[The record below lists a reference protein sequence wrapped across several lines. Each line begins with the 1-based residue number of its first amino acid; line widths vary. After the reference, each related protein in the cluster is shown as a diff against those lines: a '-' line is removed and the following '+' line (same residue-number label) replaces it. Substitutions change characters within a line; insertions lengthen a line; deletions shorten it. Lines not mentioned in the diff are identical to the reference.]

1 MPFTCIFIFTFA
13 IGFVKSGCKIKIV
26 LHENWNILGMIIGSI
41 GGISYLLDTIKGRAR
56 PNRVSWFLWGLAPLI
71 AFFAEISEGV
81 KLVSLLT
88 LTVGVYPALVFL
100 ASFTNKKSM
109 WKISMFDYLCGSFSV
124 LGIILWAVT
133 RQGTIAIFFSILADA
148 MASVPTVL
156 KSYKHP
162 ESETSL
168 VYLLGIFQAVI
179 TLLTITTWDL
189 SNSGFPIY
197 ILLMDSLIFSLI
209 RLRSGKK

>member
-1 MPFTCIFIFTFA
+1 
-13 IGFVKSGCKIKIV
+13 
-26 LHENWNILGMIIGSI
+26 MIIGSI

-56 PNRVSWFLWGLAPLI
+56 PNRVSWFLWGLAPLV

-88 LTVGVYPALVFL
+88 LTVGLYPALIFA
-100 ASFTNKKSM
+100 ASFANKKSG
-109 WKISMFDYLCGSFSV
+109 WKITKFDYLCGSFSV
-124 LGIILWAVT
+124 LGIILWAIT
-133 RQGTIAIFFSILADA
+133 RQGTVAIIFSILADA
-148 MASVPTVL
+148 LAAVPTLV

-162 ESETSL
+162 ESETYL

-189 SNSGFPIY
+189 ANAGFPLY
-197 ILLMDSLIFSLI
+197 IFVVDAVIFSLVWF
-209 RLRSGKK
+209 RSPRKQ